1 MICCDFMVDTRE
13 KFREM
18 LNDIAE
24 RDGIRKFNLL
34 VELTGISANTFTN
47 IKRNEVK
54 EVSIETFNKL
64 NAAFDNRYNIR
75 WFQGDSEY
83 MTVQEML
90 EAKDNTPVSQLQ
102 PDMSAE
108 IIASLKRE
116 MAAKEESFRLQ
127 LAAKDEIIATKNAQL
142 ADKDHNIEKSDI
154 VIKSLQDQIFD
165 LRHLLAQKMT
175 KEELAVYPFVVG
187 VADDHKKS
195 RKRI

>member
-1 MICCDFMVDTRE
+1 MVDSRE
-13 KFREM
+13 KFREI
-18 LNDIAE
+18 LNDIAAT
-24 RDGIRKFNLL
+24 DGITKFNRLA
-34 VELTGISANTFTN
+34 EMTGISANTFTR
-47 IKRNEVK
+47 IKNNEIK
-54 EVSIETFNKL
+54 SVSVETFNKL
-64 NAAFDNRYNIR
+64 NAAFGNRYNLR

-127 LAAKDEIIATKNAQL
+127 LAATDEIIIRTDQHL
-142 ADKDHNIEKSDI
+142 ADKARINKQSEQT
-154 VIKSLQDQIFD
+154 IKALQDQIFD

-175 KEELAVYPFVVG
+175 KDELSKYPFVVG

>member
-1 MICCDFMVDTRE
+1 
-13 KFREM
+13 M

-24 RDGIRKFNLL
+24 RDGIRKFNRL

-64 NAAFDNRYNIR
+64 NAAFGNRYNLR
-75 WFQGDSEY
+75 WFQGDSPY
-83 MTVQEML
+83 MTVK
-90 EAKDNTPVSQLQ
+90 EAIESKDKLPVSQPQ
-102 PDMSAE
+102 PDESSE

-116 MAAKEESFRLQ
+116 LERQEKYYNSQ

-175 KEELAVYPFVVG
+175 KKELASYPFVVG
-187 VADDHKKS
+187 VADDHQKS

>member
-1 MICCDFMVDTRE
+1 MVDTRE

-18 LNDIAE
+18 LNDIAAT
-24 RDGIRKFNLL
+24 DGITKFNQLA
-34 VELTGISANTFTN
+34 EMTGINAVTFTR
-47 IKRNEVK
+47 IKNNEIK
-54 EVSIETFNKL
+54 SVSVETFNKL
-64 NAAFDNRYNIR
+64 NKAFGNRYNLR
-75 WFQGDSEY
+75 WFQGDSPY
-83 MTVQEML
+83 MTVKEML

-102 PDMSAE
+102 PDKSAE

-116 MAAKEESFRLQ
+116 LERQEKYYNSQ

-175 KEELAVYPFVVG
+175 KEELADYPFVVG

>member
-1 MICCDFMVDTRE
+1 MVDTRE
-13 KFREM
+13 KFREI

-24 RDGIRKFNLL
+24 RDGIRKFNRL

-64 NAAFDNRYNIR
+64 NAAFDNRYNLR

-90 EAKDNTPVSQLQ
+90 EAKDNMPVSQLQ
-102 PDMSAE
+102 SDMSAE

-127 LAAKDEIIATKNAQL
+127 LAAKNEIIARTDQQL
-142 ADKDHNIEKSDI
+142 ADKDRIIEQSEQT
-154 VIKSLQDQIFD
+154 IKALQDQIFD

-175 KEELAVYPFVVG
+175 KDELSKYPFIVG

>member
-1 MICCDFMVDTRE
+1 MVDSRE
-13 KFREM
+13 KFREI
-18 LNDIAE
+18 LNDIAAT
-24 RDGIRKFNLL
+24 DGITKFNRLA
-34 VELTGISANTFTN
+34 EMTGISANTFTR
-47 IKRNEVK
+47 IKNNEIK
-54 EVSIETFNKL
+54 SVSVETFNKL
-64 NAAFDNRYNIR
+64 NAAFGNRYNLR

-116 MAAKEESFRLQ
+116 MAAKEESFHLQ
-127 LAAKDEIIATKNAQL
+127 LAAKEETIATKNAQL
-142 ADKDHNIEKSDI
+142 TDKDRIIEKSEQT
-154 VIKSLQDQIFD
+154 IKALQDQIFD
-165 LRHLLAQKMT
+165 LRHILAQKLT
-175 KEELAVYPFVVG
+175 KEELSDYPFIVG

>member
-1 MICCDFMVDTRE
+1 
-13 KFREM
+13 M
-18 LNDIAE
+18 LNDIAAT
-24 RDGIRKFNLL
+24 DGITKFNRLA
-34 VELTGISANTFTN
+34 EMTGISANTFTR
-47 IKRNEVK
+47 IKNNEIK
-54 EVSIETFNKL
+54 SVSVETFNKL
-64 NAAFDNRYNIR
+64 NAAFGKRYNLR

-90 EAKDNTPVSQLQ
+90 EAKDNTPISRLQ

-127 LAAKDEIIATKNAQL
+127 LAAKDEIIARTDQQL
-142 ADKDHNIEKSDI
+142 ADKDRIIEQSEQT
-154 VIKSLQDQIFD
+154 IKALQDQIVD

-175 KEELAVYPFVVG
+175 KDELDNYPFVVG
-187 VADDHKKS
+187 VADDSKKS

>member
-1 MICCDFMVDTRE
+1 MVDSRE
-13 KFREM
+13 KFREI
-18 LNDIAE
+18 LNDIAAT
-24 RDGIRKFNLL
+24 DGITKFNRLA
-34 VELTGISANTFTN
+34 EMTGISANTFTR
-47 IKRNEVK
+47 IKNNEIK
-54 EVSIETFNKL
+54 SVSVETFNKL

-90 EAKDNTPVSQLQ
+90 EAKGNTPISQLR
-102 PDMSAE
+102 PDISSE

-116 MAAKEESFRLQ
+116 MDAKEESFRLQ

-175 KEELAVYPFVVG
+175 KEELADYPFVVG

>member
-1 MICCDFMVDTRE
+1 MVDSRE
-13 KFREM
+13 KFREI
-18 LNDIAE
+18 LNDIAAT
-24 RDGIRKFNLL
+24 DGITKFNRLA
-34 VELTGISANTFTN
+34 EMTGISANTFTR
-47 IKRNEVK
+47 IKNNEIK
-54 EVSIETFNKL
+54 SVSVETFNKL
-64 NAAFDNRYNIR
+64 NAAFGNRYNLR

-127 LAAKDEIIATKNAQL
+127 LAAKDEIITRTDQQL
-142 ADKDHNIEKSDI
+142 ADKDRIIEQSEQT
-154 VIKSLQDQIFD
+154 IKALQDQIFD

-175 KEELAVYPFVVG
+175 KDELSKYPFVVG

>member
-1 MICCDFMVDTRE
+1 MVDTRE

-18 LNDIAE
+18 LNDIAAT
-24 RDGIRKFNLL
+24 DGITKFNQLA
-34 VELTGISANTFTN
+34 EMTGINAVTFTR
-47 IKRNEVK
+47 IKNNEIK
-54 EVSIETFNKL
+54 SVSVETFNKL
-64 NAAFDNRYNIR
+64 NAAFGNRYNLR

-116 MAAKEESFRLQ
+116 MAAKEESFHLQ
-127 LAAKDEIIATKNAQL
+127 LAAKDEIIARTDKQL
-142 ADKDHNIEKSDI
+142 ADKDRIIEQSEQT
-154 VIKSLQDQIFD
+154 IKALRDQIFD
-165 LRHLLAQKMT
+165 LRHILARKMT
-175 KEELAVYPFVVG
+175 KEELADYPFIVG

>member
-1 MICCDFMVDTRE
+1 MVDSRE
-13 KFREM
+13 KFREI
-18 LNDIAE
+18 LNDIAAT
-24 RDGIRKFNLL
+24 DGITKFNRLA
-34 VELTGISANTFTN
+34 EMTGISANTFTR
-47 IKRNEVK
+47 IKNNEIK
-54 EVSIETFNKL
+54 SVSIETFNKL
-64 NAAFDNRYNIR
+64 NAAFDNRYNLR

-127 LAAKDEIIATKNAQL
+127 LAAKGEIIARTDQQL
-142 ADKDHNIEKSDI
+142 ADKERIIAQSEQT
-154 VIKSLQDQIFD
+154 IKALQDQIFD
-165 LRHLLAQKMT
+165 LRHILAQKMT
-175 KEELAVYPFVVG
+175 KDELSNYPFVVG
-187 VADDHKKS
+187 VADDPKKS

>member
-1 MICCDFMVDTRE
+1 MVDSRE
-13 KFREM
+13 KFREI
-18 LNDIAE
+18 LNDIAAT
-24 RDGIRKFNLL
+24 DGITKFNRLA
-34 VELTGISANTFTN
+34 EMTGISANTFTR
-47 IKRNEVK
+47 IKNNEIK
-54 EVSIETFNKL
+54 SVSVETFNKL
-64 NAAFDNRYNIR
+64 NAAFDNRYNLR

-90 EAKDNTPVSQLQ
+90 EAKDNTPISQLR
-102 PDMSAE
+102 PDISSE

-116 MAAKEESFRLQ
+116 IAAKEESFRLQ

-175 KEELAVYPFVVG
+175 KEELADYPFVVG

>member
-1 MICCDFMVDTRE
+1 LICCDFMVDTRE

-187 VADDHKKS
+187 VADDHKK
-195 RKRI
+195 IT

>member
-1 MICCDFMVDTRE
+1 MVDTRE

-18 LNDIAE
+18 LNDIAAT
-24 RDGIRKFNLL
+24 DGITKFNQLA
-34 VELTGISANTFTN
+34 EMTGINAVTFTR
-47 IKRNEVK
+47 IKNNEIK
-54 EVSIETFNKL
+54 SVSVETFNKL
-64 NAAFDNRYNIR
+64 NAAFGNRYNLR

-90 EAKDNTPVSQLQ
+90 EAKDNMPVSQLQ

-116 MAAKEESFRLQ
+116 MAAKEESFHLQ
-127 LAAKDEIIATKNAQL
+127 LAAKDEIIARTDQQL
-142 ADKDHNIEKSDI
+142 ADKDRIIEQSEQT
-154 VIKSLQDQIFD
+154 IKALQDQIFD

-175 KEELAVYPFVVG
+175 KDELSKYPFVVG